1 MLLMGFYCDLSNTE
15 DEFRE
20 MNITERGAFIMTYMC
35 LSGNMKKILIVIFL
49 KQLYVYHFSMSP
61 TALVHNEYIET
72 YIYFTQM

>member
-49 KQLYVYHFSMSP
+49 KQLYVYHFS
-61 TALVHNEYIET
+61 VT
-72 YIYFTQM
+72 YCTGT